1 MKPGSE
7 HDASVQLMKQIPLGS
22 GGSQS
27 HVISKVPESPAGATV
42 AEVGDT

>member
-27 HVISKVPESPAGATV
+27 HVISKVPEPPARETA